1 MLTLIPQYPSFPLL
15 SPLLSSPIQ
24 GRRCSRG
31 MFIRRGIC
39 KLLNTTSR
47 TMVILGSIKD
57 GADTRP
63 RVQDTP
69 QLYLGMDFGTS
80 GARFALIDE
89 QGTIHAQGKR
99 DYPQHLSGN
108 TIDWTSS
115 WKMSLFLLLEDVP
128 ISLRPFIASI
138 SLDGTSA
145 TTIMV
150 DSATGEPLC
159 RPFLYNEACPD
170 ALPVVKSFAPA
181 NHTVCSG
188 SSTLCK
194 LVSWWN
200 SHNLNK
206 ESALLLHQ
214 ADWLLWHLH
223 GKLGVS
229 DYNNALKLGYDPEVE
244 SYPSWLLS
252 QPYSEVLPAV
262 QAPGTLI
269 GHIKED
275 VGEKLGLPKNCAI
288 CTGTTDSIAAFLAAR
303 ATQPGQAVTSLGS
316 TLAVKLLST
325 SRIEDARSGVY
336 SHRLD
341 DKWLVGGASNTGGA
355 VLKQIFTDKQLEE
368 LSKQIDPSEP
378 SLLDYYPLP
387 AVGERFPVAD
397 PKMVPRLDPRPESDV
412 EYLHG
417 ILESIARIEAKAYGL
432 LKDLGA
438 TQLKEVFTAGGGS
451 RNEKWTKIRERVIGL
466 PVNKAI
472 QTEAAYGAALL
483 AMRGAQ
489 QMSQ

>member
-1 MLTLIPQYPSFPLL
+1 
-15 SPLLSSPIQ
+15 
-24 GRRCSRG
+24 
-31 MFIRRGIC
+31 
-39 KLLNTTSR
+39 
-47 TMVILGSIKD
+47 MVIMGSIKSGED
-57 GADTRP
+57 ALP
-63 RVQDTP
+63 RVQASP

-89 QGTIHAQGKR
+89 KGTIHAQGKK

-108 TIDWTSS
+108 AIDWASS
-115 WKMSLFLLLEDVP
+115 WRMTLFLLLEDVP
-128 ISLRPFIASI
+128 VSLRPFIVSI

-150 DSATGEPLC
+150 DSTTGEPLC
-159 RPFLYNEACPD
+159 RPFLYNETCPD
-170 ALPVVKSFAPA
+170 ALPVVKSVAPA

-200 SHNLNK
+200 SHSLIK

-229 DYNNALKLGYDPEVE
+229 DYNNALKVGYDPEVE
-244 SYPSWLLS
+244 CYPSWLLS
-252 QPYSEVLPAV
+252 QPYSQILPAV

-269 GHIKED
+269 GYIKED
-275 VGEKLGLPKNCAI
+275 VREKFGLPKDCAI

-303 ATQPGQAVTSLGS
+303 ARQPGQAVTSLGS
-316 TLAVKLLST
+316 TLAIKLLST
-325 SRIEDARSGVY
+325 SRIEDARFGVY

-355 VLKQIFTDKQLEE
+355 VLRHIFTDKQLEE
-368 LSKQIDPSEP
+368 LSKQIDPLEP
-378 SLLDYYPLP
+378 SPLDYYPLP

-397 PKMVPRLDPRPESDV
+397 PKMLSRLDPRPESDV

-438 TQLKEVFTAGGGS
+438 TQVEEVFTAGGGS
-451 RNEKWTKIRERVIGL
+451 RNEKWIKIRERVLRL
-466 PVNKAI
+466 PVSKAI

-483 AMRGAQ
+483 AMKGAR

>member
-1 MLTLIPQYPSFPLL
+1 
-15 SPLLSSPIQ
+15 
-24 GRRCSRG
+24 
-31 MFIRRGIC
+31 
-39 KLLNTTSR
+39 
-47 TMVILGSIKD
+47 MVVLGSFKG
-57 GADTRP
+57 GADVRP
-63 RVQDTP
+63 PVQTSP

-80 GARFALIDE
+80 GARFALIDD

-108 TIDWTSS
+108 TIDWASS
-115 WKMSLFLLLEDVP
+115 WRMTLFLLLEDVP
-128 ISLRPFIASI
+128 VSLRPFIASI

-150 DSATGEPLC
+150 DSATGEPLR

-170 ALPVVKSFAPA
+170 ALPVVKSVAPA

-200 SHNLNK
+200 SCNLNK

-229 DYNNALKLGYDPEVE
+229 DYNNALKVGYDPEVE

-252 QPYSEVLPAV
+252 QSYSQVLPAV
-262 QAPGTLI
+262 QAPGALI
-269 GHIKED
+269 GYIKED
-275 VGEKLGLPKNCAI
+275 VREKLGLPKDCAI
-288 CTGTTDSIAAFLAAR
+288 CTGTTDSIAAFLAAHAR
-303 ATQPGQAVTSLGS
+303 QPGQAVTSLGS

-325 SRIEDARSGVY
+325 SRIEDSRFGVY

-355 VLKQIFTDKQLEE
+355 VLRQIFTDKQLEE

-378 SLLDYYPLP
+378 SPLDYYPLP

-397 PKMVPRLDPRPESDV
+397 PIMVPRLDPRPESDV

-417 ILESIARIEAKAYGL
+417 ILESIARIEAQAYGL

-438 TQLKEVFTAGGGS
+438 TQVEEVFTAGGGA
-451 RNEKWTKIRERVIGL
+451 RNEKWTKIRERVLGL
-466 PVNKAI
+466 PVSKAI

-483 AMRGAQ
+483 AMRGAR
-489 QMSQ
+489 QMS